1 MSNKQTDTE
10 IRTAEQDEF
19 DKAFAERTAPAGED
33 AATKLT
39 NDSKVDGDDAQT
51 KSEDSQPQPTSVVKP
66 PPTED
71 NKPVA
76 KAADSDHPPVEDQTD
91 WKAEAT
97 TLRTEVERLTREVE
111 AERHRTSSW
120 EGRITAANKRAEKA
134 EKQVANLEQQLRAAA
149 QAKTDVTSSSLP
161 EEDEQALKEFLTEFP
176 SLEKPLRVLI
186 RKEAETL
193 VDKRTPKPDSSSTS
207 QAGTEDAD
215 NGSSSAKEN
224 EEEERAK
231 YVVEHWRKIKAK
243 HGPLFKQDSYELLDL
258 TAFNKRIDVQPALIR
273 KQFES
278 YRRQGT
284 AEEIIEML
292 DLYQGAVG
300 AVKSKTKETIEHQTQ
315 DLEAVPHRPGEPP
328 KEKVPPDKNDFDAAF
343 EEGLKRRQKK

>member
-1 MSNKQTDTE
+1 MKNAQTDSE

-19 DKAFAERTAPAGED
+19 DKVFSERISNNAEEVPD
-33 AATKLT
+33 K
-39 NDSKVDGDDAQT
+39 SKEGSEADGKDTQPKT
-51 KSEDSQPQPTSVVKP
+51 EESQPQPVSVVKP
-66 PPTED
+66 APTED
-71 NKPVA
+71 RQSVDK
-76 KAADSDHPPVEDQTD
+76 KADDDHSTVEDQTD

-97 TLRTEVERLTREVE
+97 TLRADVERLNRELE

-120 EGRITAANKRAEKA
+120 EGRITAANKRADKA
-134 EKQVANLEQQLRAAA
+134 EKQIANLEQQLRDAK
-149 QAKTDVTSSSLP
+149 QAKTDATSSSLP

-193 VDKRTPKPDSSSTS
+193 VKRTTEPDSSPKSH
-207 QAGTEDAD
+207 AGTEDGSD
-215 NGSSSAKEN
+215 NSSSATALDK
-224 EEEERAK
+224 EEEQAR
-231 YVVEHWRKIKAK
+231 YVAEHWRQIKAK
-243 HGPLFKQDSYELLDL
+243 HGSLFKQDSYELLDP
-258 TAFNKRIDVQPALIR
+258 TAFNRWVDAQPALIR

-292 DLYQGAVG
+292 DLYKGASS
-300 AVKSKTKETIEHQTQ
+300 ALQSKTKEQIEHQTQ

-343 EEGLKRRQKK
+343 EEGLKRRIKK